1 MTVSNLLQVI
11 DISPYTE
18 PKVPGDRAK
27 VIEQVRNA
35 CQRYGFFQVQ
45 GHGISL
51 TTQQGVIKSS
61 QELFSLAQEDKN
73 NMSML
78 DNVVRRGY
86 EQSGDS
92 IRDGD
97 TLPDTKEVSRV
108 VASSADVV
116 FAYPRSTADLYRLE
130 FLHWPRGVGD

>member
-1 MTVSNLLQVI
+1 MTVSHLLQVI
-11 DISPYTE
+11 DISPYTK
-18 PKVPGDRAK
+18 PKAPGDKAK

-35 CQRYGFFQVQ
+35 CQRYGFFQVK

-51 TTQQGVIKSS
+51 AAQQGVIKSS
-61 QELFSLAQEDKN
+61 QELFRLPQEDKN

-78 DNVVRRGY
+78 NNVVRRGY

-108 VASSADVV
+108 VSSSTDFLFADLGNM
-116 FAYPRSTADLYRLE
+116 ADLYLQE
-130 FLHWPRGVGD
+130 FLYWS